1 MGNDFKSRANGL
13 KPRERIESLG
23 AAASA
28 SAEELLAIILKT
40 GAAGCD
46 VMELSRRLID
56 AFGGI
61 EELVRTDLN
70 SLKAVVTD
78 YNKRNPSRKILG
90 LGRVKILELTAA
102 FELARRGYGIKRN
115 LNEPIVSV
123 SVAAELFASVVRND
137 AEQECF
143 LVLPLDGKKRPLAE
157 PLIVALGT
165 SNVVSIHPRDV
176 FSVAVKWNASAV
188 IVAHNHPSGNIEP
201 SKEDMSLTQKLCEAG
216 KVIGIPLVD
225 HIIIGALDYYSYA
238 EHKLI

>member
-23 AAASA
+23 SAASA

-56 AFGGI
+56 AFDGI

-70 SLKAVVTD
+70 SLKATVTN

-115 LNEPIVSV
+115 LNASINSA
-123 SVAAELFASVVRND
+123 STAADIFTSVVKND
-137 AEQECF
+137 ADKECF
-143 LVLPLDGKKRPLAE
+143 LVLPLNGEKRPLAE
-157 PLIVALGT
+157 PLVVALGT

-176 FSVAVKWNASAV
+176 FSFAVKWNASAV
-188 IVAHNHPSGNIEP
+188 IVAHNHPSGNISP
-201 SKEDMSLTQKLCEAG
+201 SKKDRELTKRLYEG
-216 KVIGIPLVD
+216 SKIIGIPLLD
-225 HIIIGALDYYSYA
+225 HIIIGAGNFYSFA
-238 EHKLI
+238 EHSEF

>member
-1 MGNDFKSRANGL
+1 MRNDFKSRANGL

-23 AAASA
+23 SAASA

>member
-1 MGNDFKSRANGL
+1 
-13 KPRERIESLG
+13 
-23 AAASA
+23 
-28 SAEELLAIILKT
+28 
-40 GAAGCD
+40 
-46 VMELSRRLID
+46 MELSRRLID